1 MSDTM
6 FHEIEGIL
14 RETYYG
20 SRPGEGTQYLDHD
33 SGIMNTLRGLT
44 AEEASRRYGS
54 HPSIAAHVRHMNFHL
69 KTAHQ
74 WITGNRRR
82 RDWKASFLPQE
93 VTREEWK
100 KLVQEIEQTKA
111 EYLRVIRDLPEERR
125 ISESG
130 SLGVVAHLAYHLG
143 AIRQLLPPHA
153 GDEA

>member
-6 FHEIEGIL
+6 LHEIEEIL

-33 SGIMNTLRGLT
+33 SGIINTLRRLT
-44 AEEASRRYGS
+44 AQQASQRYQG

-69 KTAHQ
+69 KTACQ
-74 WITGNRRR
+74 WIAGDRGR
-82 RDWKASFLPQE
+82 RDWKASFEPQE
-93 VTREEWK
+93 VTAQGWVELLK
-100 KLVQEIEQTKA
+100 EIEDTRE
-111 EYLRVIRDLPEERR
+111 EYLRVVRNLPEGRR

-143 AIRQLLPPHA
+143 AIRQLHPQ
-153 GDEA
+153 DE